1 MYIDFNDS
9 KWYQFLFFPE
19 VLIGIIDFS
28 SLIEKLLLAKD
39 PKRIFQV
46 KLRLRTTKM
55 YLKLSIVVLVN
66 FKASAL
72 VF

>member
-19 VLIGIIDFS
+19 VLIGVIDFS

-39 PKRIFQV
+39 PKRICQV

-55 YLKLSIVVLVN
+55 YLKLSIVVSVTFL
-66 FKASAL
+66 KPQS
-72 VF
+72 